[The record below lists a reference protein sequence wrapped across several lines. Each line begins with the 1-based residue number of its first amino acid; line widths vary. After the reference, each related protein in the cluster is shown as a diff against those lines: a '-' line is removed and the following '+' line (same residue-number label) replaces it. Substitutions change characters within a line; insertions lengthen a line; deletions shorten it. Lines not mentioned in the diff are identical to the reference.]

1 MQDHAWI
8 VGVLEDPRTQSEQ
21 NEIKKI
27 IASLVAAEAAKAM
40 LLHDDGTRTGSQFE
54 GMRA

>member
-8 VGVLEDPRTQSEQ
+8 VGVLEDPGTQSEQ

-40 LLHDDGTRTGSQFE
+40 LLLDDGTTTGSPFE

>member
-8 VGVLEDPRTQSEQ
+8 VGVLEDITAQSEQ

-27 IASLVAAEAAKAM
+27 IASLVAAEAAKGMRLDA
-40 LLHDDGTRTGSQFE
+40 DGTTTVTQCE
-54 GMRA
+54 GMSA